1 MANKKLKGLVLE
13 IGGDTTK
20 LVDSLK
26 VPEKECSDLQ
36 SKLKSVNQMLKF
48 DPTNTELLAQK
59 QRLLKEQISST
70 EDKLKLL
77 KETQRQ
83 FIADGGNVDSSQ
95 YIALQ
100 QEIQKTESN
109 LKRLKSEQSGVSAE
123 LEAFGKKLEQTG
135 DKIETMGKKVAPVS
149 AAVGAGLTVAT
160 KNASDFEDGMAKMS
174 TLFDT
179 TQTSVKDLSE
189 EFIKLSNETGKGATE
204 LAEAG
209 YQALSASVPIQNV
222 GKFVKTSA
230 ELAKVGFTDTSTAVD
245 VLTTAINAYGL
256 SANDADKIAN
266 NLVNTQNLGKTTVN
280 ELASSMGK
288 IIPTASSMGVNLNNL
303 CTVYAEM
310 TKQGIATAEATT
322 YANEMLNEIGDSGS
336 AVAGILQQETGES
349 FQQLMADGNSLG
361 DVLQILKDYAERTG
375 TNFNELWS
383 STSAGKAALAITNSG
398 AEEFNNTLQTMA
410 TSTDV
415 LGEGLDKLSTPSAK
429 AKKAM
434 NQLKNDA
441 MELGQVILES
451 VAPIIEQLAEQ
462 IEVFTNWFSNLD
474 PSIKQVIVVVLA
486 MIAALGPA
494 LIFVGKICKGI
505 SSIISLVG
513 TIGPALSSLSSFLSP
528 IISGIGSALSG
539 LFGLIM
545 ANPVVAVIVGI
556 VAVIAV
562 LWAKCEWFR
571 DGVTNLINQVRDLFV
586 NGWNSF
592 KQAWNDGIA
601 NLKNKIDTF
610 FQNLGEGFSNS
621 LNGLSTWIGN
631 FIGGIK
637 QWGSDLVQK
646 GKNAVRGFVNS
657 IGDKLGGLGDEALTW
672 GSHMINGFI
681 SGIKSR
687 IGSLISTV
695 TSIPKKIRKLLHFS
709 RPDEGP
715 LRDYETW
722 MPDMMDGLAQGIKAN
737 QYKVANAMKDVA
749 SMMDVNAYSSANVTK
764 ALNSTN
770 TTTINLN
777 VVSEL
782 DGRQV
787 AKSVAKSVTR
797 STSSRLAFQGV

>member
-26 VPEKECSDLQ
+26 KPEKECSDLQ
-36 SKLKSVNQMLKF
+36 LKLKSVNQMLKF
-48 DPTNTELLAQK
+48 DPTNTDLLTQK

-83 FIADGGNVDSSQ
+83 FISEGGDVDSKQ

-109 LKRLKSEQSGVSAE
+109 LKRLNSETTDLSANMQ
-123 LEAFGKKLEQTG
+123 AISIKAKDVG
-135 DKIETMGKKVAPVS
+135 DKFTSVGKEVS
-149 AAVGAGLTVAT
+149 KASAVAVGAGVASYKAWTEVDEAMDSVASGTGATGKQLEKLQDIAKNVYRRMPVDIKTTGNAVADVNTRLKLQGKELEKATEQFLKYAEVNGTDVSSSIESVAKAMADANIPSSELNDVLDALTS
-160 KNASDFEDGMAKMS
+160 AS
-174 TLFDT
+174 
-179 TQTSVKDLSE
+179 QTS
-189 EFIKLSNETGKGATE
+189 
-204 LAEAG
+204 
-209 YQALSASVPIQNV
+209 
-222 GKFVKTSA
+222 
-230 ELAKVGFTDTSTAVD
+230 
-245 VLTTAINAYGL
+245 GL
-256 SANDADKIAN
+256 SVD
-266 NLVNTQNLGKTTVN
+266 T
-280 ELASSMGK
+280 LASSLSQNGVQMRALGFNTK
-288 IIPTASSMGVNLNNL
+288 ETIALLATMEQNGVNSSVVLTGMKKAMQNYSSAGKDANVELNNL
-303 CTVYAEM
+303 F
-310 TKQGIATAEATT
+310 QGIQDGTV
-322 YANEMLNEIGDSGS
+322 S
-336 AVAGILQQETGES
+336 AS
-349 FQQLMADGNSLG
+349 
-361 DVLQILKDYAERTG
+361 
-375 TNFNELWS
+375 
-383 STSAGKAALAITNSG
+383 
-398 AEEFNNTLQTMA
+398 
-410 TSTDV
+410 
-415 LGEGLDKLSTPSAK
+415 
-429 AKKAM
+429 
-434 NQLKNDA
+434 DA
-441 MELGQVILES
+441 MEVFGNKAGASLYQYIQEGKLNYQDLLQIIQNSNGQLDASYEAMLDPMDKAK
-451 VAPIIEQLAEQ
+451 VAMNNLKQVGADLFDQIQATLAPMIQALAETLQ
-462 IEVFTNWFSNLD
+462 RFSQWFGALD
-474 PSIKQVIVVVLA
+474 PNIQQFIVIVGLVV
-486 MIAALGPA
+486 AALGPV
-494 LIFVGKICKGI
+494 LIFIGQICTGVGKII
-505 SSIISLVG
+505 EIVG
-513 TIGPALSSLSSFLSP
+513 FLGEFLAPVFSA
-528 IISGIGSALSG
+528 IGSGLNALW
-539 LFGLIM
+539 GLII
-545 ANPVVAVIVGI
+545 ANPVIAIVVGI
-556 VAVIAV
+556 IAVIAL
-562 LWAKCEWFR
+562 LWTKCEWFR
-571 DGVTNLINQVRDLFV
+571 NGVTNLINQVRDLFV

-610 FQNLGEGFSNS
+610 FQNLGEGFANS

-637 QWGSDLVQK
+637 QWGSDFVQK

>member
-1 MANKKLKGLVLE
+1 MANKKLKGLVLK

-26 VPEKECSDLQ
+26 KSEKECSDLQ

-48 DPTNTELLAQK
+48 DPTNTDLLAQK

-83 FIADGGNVDSSQ
+83 FISEGGDVDSKQ

-109 LKRLKSEQSGVSAE
+109 LKRLNSETTDLSANMQ
-123 LEAFGKKLEQTG
+123 AISIKAKDVG
-135 DKIETMGKKVAPVS
+135 DKFTSVGKEVS
-149 AAVGAGLTVAT
+149 KASAVAVGAGVASYKAWTEVDEAMDSVAAGTGATGKQLEKLQGIAKNVYRRMPVDIKTTGNAVADVNTRLNLQGKELEKATEQFLKYAEVNGTDVSSSIESVAKAMADANIPSSELNDVLDALTS
-160 KNASDFEDGMAKMS
+160 AS
-174 TLFDT
+174 
-179 TQTSVKDLSE
+179 QTS
-189 EFIKLSNETGKGATE
+189 
-204 LAEAG
+204 
-209 YQALSASVPIQNV
+209 
-222 GKFVKTSA
+222 
-230 ELAKVGFTDTSTAVD
+230 
-245 VLTTAINAYGL
+245 GL
-256 SANDADKIAN
+256 SVD
-266 NLVNTQNLGKTTVN
+266 T
-280 ELASSMGK
+280 LASSLSQNGVQMRALGFNTK
-288 IIPTASSMGVNLNNL
+288 ETIALLSTMEKNGVNSSVVLTGMKKAMQNYSSAGKDANVELNNL
-303 CTVYAEM
+303 F
-310 TKQGIATAEATT
+310 QGIQDGTV
-322 YANEMLNEIGDSGS
+322 S
-336 AVAGILQQETGES
+336 AS
-349 FQQLMADGNSLG
+349 
-361 DVLQILKDYAERTG
+361 
-375 TNFNELWS
+375 
-383 STSAGKAALAITNSG
+383 
-398 AEEFNNTLQTMA
+398 
-410 TSTDV
+410 
-415 LGEGLDKLSTPSAK
+415 
-429 AKKAM
+429 
-434 NQLKNDA
+434 DA
-441 MELGQVILES
+441 MEVFGNKAGASLYQYIQEGKLNYQDLLQIIQNSNGQLDASYEAMLDPMDRAK
-451 VAPIIEQLAEQ
+451 VAMNNLKQVGADLFDQIQATLAPMIQALAETLQ
-462 IEVFTNWFSNLD
+462 KFSQWFGALD
-474 PSIKQVIVVVLA
+474 QNVQQFIVIVGLVV
-486 MIAALGPA
+486 AALGPV
-494 LIFVGKICKGI
+494 LIFIGQICTGVGKII
-505 SSIISLVG
+505 EIVG
-513 TIGPALSSLSSFLSP
+513 FLGEFLAPVFSA
-528 IISGIGSALSG
+528 IGSGLNALW
-539 LFGLIM
+539 GLIL
-545 ANPVVAVIVGI
+545 ANPVIAIVVGI
-556 VAVIAV
+556 IAVIAL
-562 LWAKCEWFR
+562 LWTKCEWFR
-571 DGVTNLINQVRDLFV
+571 NGVTNLINQVRDLFV

-610 FQNLGEGFSNS
+610 FQNLGEGFANS

-637 QWGSDLVQK
+637 QWGSDFVQK

-722 MPDMMDGLAQGIKAN
+722 MPDMMDGLTQGIKAN

-749 SMMDVNAYSSANVTK
+749 SMMDVNAYSNANVTK